1 MQKNQRRF
9 FSNYSK
15 KIAKEK
21 MLPNPF
27 HKVSVTLIPKSD
39 KDITKKKANYR
50 TISLINLGAQI
61 INKVISKLISTIH

>member
-1 MQKNQRRF
+1 
-9 FSNYSK
+9 
-15 KIAKEK
+15 

-27 HKVSVTLIPKSD
+27 HKVSITLIPKPD
-39 KDITKKKANYR
+39 RDITKKKANYR